1 MQATLLLVLLMGPVP
16 AAGVGEAR
24 QTWLLEREAPQDAI
38 EVRRHADIVARL
50 DDRVAALRRSGQLP
64 AQEKATA
71 SIEGAADLAWPLQAA
86 PGFVVFDYHGV
97 SNFVDHDPRFPG
109 FVQDY
114 TCGTRTYDLASG
126 YNHGGT
132 DYFLWPFPWLMMD
145 QQDVHIV
152 AAAPGVIIEKDD
164 GHFDRNCA
172 LGNTDF
178 NAVFVLQDDGLT
190 AWYLHMKSGSPTS
203 LPVGARVAAGDYLG
217 SVGSSGSSTAPHLH
231 FELTDANGNVVD
243 PKHGQ
248 CNAAPDRWIVPQP
261 YEAPRIDTLSTHS
274 AEPAGVACG
283 IVDGQPVQESPAYQD
298 RFLPGD
304 TLWAFASYSDQ
315 RNGEV
320 SHFSVLRPDGSVFV
334 QWDFD
339 LASQNLPRPF
349 YAATGFDWPVT
360 LPADAPAGTW
370 QLQATFEGTSYAH
383 AFEVGQPID
392 LDQRGLTGVWSIPEV
407 DGQGLALDIDPDYYG
422 NGTSLVFAGWFTYAA
437 DASGTQQWYTLQGQ
451 ASSGSASAVV
461 PIYLTEGGRF
471 DAADATTT
479 VPVGTA
485 TLAFGDCTH
494 GSLDYVFSDG
504 SGRAGSMPLLRSL
517 PNVTCPAG
525 GDRGAAA
532 SDFLLS
538 GTWSDRGADGQGI
551 FLEINSVQ
559 GYLFGGW
566 FTYGEEGGAA
576 SSQRWLTL
584 QAPFASDAVSA
595 EGIGI
600 FETTGGLFD
609 QPDAPTTV
617 QVGVASLTFSS
628 CSDAELDYQFDA
640 GQSAGTSGRIELVRL
655 LPAPPGCVLP

>member
-1 MQATLLLVLLMGPVP
+1 MQATLLFVLLMGP
-16 AAGVGEAR
+16 AQSAGVGEPR
-24 QTWLLEREAPQDAI
+24 QAWLLEREAPQDAI
-38 EVRRHADIVARL
+38 DASLHADIVARL
-50 DDRVAALRRSGQLP
+50 EGRVAALRRSGQLP
-64 AQEKATA
+64 AREKAA
-71 SIEGAADLAWPLQAA
+71 VSVEGAADLAWPLQPA
-86 PGFVVFDYHGV
+86 PGFVGFDYHGV
-97 SNFVDHDPRFPG
+97 SNFVDHDLRFPG

-145 QQDVHIV
+145 RQDIRIV

-172 LGNTDF
+172 LGNADF

-190 AWYLHMKSGSPTS
+190 AWYLHMKSGSLTS
-203 LPVGARVAAGDYLG
+203 LPVGTRVAAGDYLG

-231 FELTDANGNVVD
+231 FELTDAGGNVVD

-248 CNAAPDRWIVPQP
+248 CNAAPDRWIVLQP

-283 IVDGQPVQESPAYQD
+283 TAGGQPVQESPAYQD
-298 RFLPGD
+298 HFLPGD

-315 RNGEV
+315 RSGEI
-320 SHFSVLRPDGSVFV
+320 SHFSVLRPDASLFS

-349 YAATGFDWPVT
+349 YAATGFDWPLT
-360 LPADAPAGTW
+360 LPADAPTGIW
-370 QLQATFEGTSYAH
+370 QLQATFEGVSYAH
-383 AFEVGQPID
+383 AFEVGLPID
-392 LDQRGLTGVWSIPEV
+392 LDQHGLTGVWSIPQV
-407 DGQGLALDIDPDYYG
+407 DGQGVVLDIAPDFYG
-422 NGTSLVFAGWFTYAA
+422 VGTALVFAGWFTYAA
-437 DASGTQQWYTLQGQ
+437 DSSGAQQWYTLQGQ
-451 ASSGSASAVV
+451 ATSSSASATV
-461 PIYLTEGGRF
+461 PIYMTQGGRF

-479 VPVGTA
+479 TAVGTA
-485 TLAFGDCTH
+485 TLAFSDCTH

-517 PNVTCPAG
+517 PNVTCSAG
-525 GDRGAAA
+525 GDSGAEA
-532 SDFLLS
+532 SNFLLS
-538 GTWSDRGADGQGI
+538 GSWADLGASGQGVL
-551 FLEINSVQ
+551 LEINPLQ

-566 FTYGEEGGAA
+566 FTYGDGGGMA

-584 QAPFASDAVSA
+584 QTPFAGDTASVDD
-595 EGIGI
+595 IGI

-617 QVGVASLTFSS
+617 QVGVATLTFSS
-628 CSDAELDYQFDA
+628 CSEAELAYRFDA
-640 GQSAGTSGRIELVRL
+640 GQSAGLSGRIELVRL
-655 LPAPPGCVLP
+655 LPAPQGCVVP